1 MIDPPAGWNGQG
13 GTMNGGT
20 SAPPRTSGGTLP
32 GPGTPSGGPIVRPP
46 VWGGPALPP
55 PAGGW
60 PAGDTKPP
68 SAATPAPTDIPG
80 VPSVPGV
87 PAAPAQP
94 SIADYMSPYTDSVLQ
109 SALKNLDKVG
119 AQRRGQLGS
128 EAFASGAYGDARHGV
143 EDASLTTDLAIA
155 AGDLTSSI
163 NADAFDKAMG
173 WNNTDIDRQLG
184 IQLDNANL
192 QGQYLDR
199 GNSIYQNALTNGS
212 SYADALLGLDQYD
225 QSQTQEQ
232 LNADY
237 EDWLAQQGYD
247 QNQLSQFLNTINGVP
262 GQSGSSTSTPNNS
275 WAAMLAAALGGLGGG
290 ASIFGN

>member
-1 MIDPPAGWNGQG
+1 MPPNPDWT
-13 GTMNGGT
+13 GTPPKPPLTGT
-20 SAPPRTSGGTLP
+20 PPPSGGTPGLP
-32 GPGTPSGGPIVRPP
+32 T
-46 VWGGPALPP
+46 
-55 PAGGW
+55 
-60 PAGDTKPP
+60 
-68 SAATPAPTDIPG
+68 
-80 VPSVPGV
+80 VPGV

-109 SALKNLDKVG
+109 SALKNLKDVG
-119 AQRRGQLGS
+119 TQRRNQLGS

-143 EDASLTTDLAIA
+143 EDASLTTDLASA

-192 QGQYLDR
+192 QGQYIDR

-237 EDWLAQQGYD
+237 EDWLASQGYD

-262 GQSGSSTSTPNNS
+262 GQSGSSTSTPNNQ
-275 WAAMLAAALGGLGGG
+275 WASLLAAALGGLGGG
-290 ASIFGN
+290 GASIFGN